1 MKGER
6 QRTGESGG
14 LPFARPSPTAPSSN
28 IDWRVALRRGIVK
41 LLLFK
46 LAALAALWALFF
58 SPAHRL
64 DPNPDQVGQQLSLRS
79 ATGAPPPRFPGAFR

>member
-1 MKGER
+1 
-6 QRTGESGG
+6 
-14 LPFARPSPTAPSSN
+14 LPLARPAPAAPFPN
-28 IDWRVALRRGIVK
+28 IDWRAALRRGIVK

-64 DPNPDQVGQQLSLRS
+64 NPEPDQVGQQLSLRS
-79 ATGAPPPRFPGAFR
+79 ATGAPPPASQEHSDD